1 MKYKPTIFLTVSF
14 IYYEIIFRIFNK
26 ICYFNKNFI
35 LIIVFS
41 ILLGVVLA
49 TTYSIFSKKYH
60 NLLIY
65 LTLFICSILYSL
77 QLCLS
82 NFYGFYFSLSLIHLS
97 DQVKDFSKDAIN
109 VVLANGL
116 GIFFLF
122 IPFIVALLFYRKYE
136 YHRLDTKEI
145 SINLIIM
152 QISLFIY
159 CLLIFMPYNRFNIYN
174 RVYKN
179 KNMSIKINELGVINS
194 FFIDVY
200 NNVFGHSNAIIAIDN
215 STEEVVEEKVSYNA
229 IDFDFNKANENTDN
243 DTIKDLNNY
252 FNSQSGSK
260 TNQYT
265 GYFKD
270 KNLIYIMAESFNE
283 IAVNKDL
290 TPTLYKMIHNG
301 FEFNDF
307 YSPTILSTI
316 GGEFMELS
324 GLYADYDVLSIWRN
338 GDNNYPMGLAN
349 VFKKEGYS
357 TFAYH
362 DSQYNFQDRNV
373 YLNSIGFDNYL
384 GCGNGLESKM
394 ECLMSSW
401 PPYDSDMIDG
411 TIGDYINKNK
421 FMVFYATVS
430 GHGDYGFN
438 SNDTSLNAH
447 VSKVYEDLVRD
458 YYQDQFSDHILAYIA
473 GQIELDRALE
483 KLLDHLQK
491 AGKLDDTVIV
501 LCGDHYPY
509 YLDFNEMSQLAG
521 YQRDYQI
528 ECNSS
533 NLIIY
538 NSAMSKI
545 SIDKPSGTMDVLPT
559 IYNLFSIEYDS
570 RMIMGKDILSDEEAL
585 VIFNNGSWISDYG
598 KYYANEAKFVASKEL
613 TIDETTYVNNINDK
627 VNNRMMLTY
636 YIMTNNYYDYIW
648 QFKK

>member
-1 MKYKPTIFLTVSF
+1 
-14 IYYEIIFRIFNK
+14 
-26 ICYFNKNFI
+26 
-35 LIIVFS
+35 
-41 ILLGVVLA
+41 
-49 TTYSIFSKKYH
+49 
-60 NLLIY
+60 
-65 LTLFICSILYSL
+65 
-77 QLCLS
+77 
-82 NFYGFYFSLSLIHLS
+82 
-97 DQVKDFSKDAIN
+97 
-109 VVLANGL
+109 
-116 GIFFLF
+116 
-122 IPFIVALLFYRKYE
+122 
-136 YHRLDTKEI
+136 
-145 SINLIIM
+145 
-152 QISLFIY
+152 
-159 CLLIFMPYNRFNIYN
+159 
-174 RVYKN
+174 
-179 KNMSIKINELGVINS
+179 
-194 FFIDVY
+194 
-200 NNVFGHSNAIIAIDN
+200 
-215 STEEVVEEKVSYNA
+215 
-229 IDFDFNKANENTDN
+229 
-243 DTIKDLNNY
+243 
-252 FNSQSGSK
+252 
-260 TNQYT
+260 
-265 GYFKD
+265 
-270 KNLIYIMAESFNE
+270 
-283 IAVNKDL
+283 
-290 TPTLYKMIHNG
+290 
-301 FEFNDF
+301 
-307 YSPTILSTI
+307 
-316 GGEFMELS
+316 
-324 GLYADYDVLSIWRN
+324 
-338 GDNNYPMGLAN
+338 
-349 VFKKEGYS
+349 
-357 TFAYH
+357 
-362 DSQYNFQDRNV
+362 
-373 YLNSIGFDNYL
+373 
-384 GCGNGLESKM
+384 
-394 ECLMSSW
+394 
-401 PPYDSDMIDG
+401 
-411 TIGDYINKNK
+411 
-421 FMVFYATVS
+421 MVFYATVS

-636 YIMTNNYYDYIW
+636 YIMSNNYYDYIW